1 MTNNSTKNNKPD
13 SLPAS
18 ENNPANPFVM
28 KIKSESNFAF
38 FAKMSEK
45 EQRQFIARSTDL
57 LMQSQLFTDL
67 SPKPIP
73 SRDQIMALMQEY
85 MLENLHVK

>member
-1 MTNNSTKNNKPD
+1 MTNNPTEKNPPN
-13 SLPAS
+13 AS
-18 ENNPANPFVM
+18 VM
-28 KIKSESNFAF
+28 KAKPESRFAF

-45 EQRQFIARSTDL
+45 QQRQFIARTTDL

-73 SRDQIMALMQEY
+73 SRDQIMMMMQEY
-85 MLENLHVK
+85 MLENLNVK